1 VTPLR
6 VLILEDSEEDA
17 ALLVLAL
24 QDGGYSPVW
33 ERVATAGELAAAL
46 DRQSWDVILAAYVMA
61 RLTVRQAL
69 AVVRGRGLD
78 VPFIAVSRKKGEEMA
93 VEAMR
98 QGAHD
103 YVLMQSL
110 ARLVPAVEREVREAA
125 GRTGRQRT
133 EDALRRLVKAVETV
147 DIGITVTDLD
157 GRIIY
162 TNPAE
167 ARMHGYTIDDLV
179 GRNAN
184 LLAPRPLRRE
194 LTPHRL
200 RELKGWRR
208 EAVNVRKD
216 GTTFPVQLVS
226 DAVTD
231 ASGLP
236 IGIVTCCVDI
246 SERKKAEDALRASE
260 ARYRTLF
267 ERNLAGVY
275 RATMQGVVLDCNDAL
290 VRMLGWSHHHDLRS
304 RTVAD
309 FYYRAADLK
318 RVMTDLRRQGSLAS
332 FEVRLRRRD
341 GSAVWVLASAS
352 LLLDQGGTQIVEG
365 TVIDVTDRKQAIQK
379 LEFQAHHDPLTGL
392 PNRVLLE
399 ENLALALRRAE
410 QNGGGAALLYLDLD
424 RLKAINDTLGHDAGD
439 ALLHCLGERLTH
451 CLRREDTVAR
461 VGGDEFVVLL
471 PAVRSE
477 EEAGKVAQKILE
489 HVARRFHVAGHEV
502 HVTCSVGIA
511 LYPHDGGDAELLQ
524 KRADDALYRAKQL
537 GRNAYRFASRES
549 QEQTARRSELERDLR
564 RALERREL
572 LLHYQPQVALADG
585 SLCGVEALLR
595 WRRRQGG
602 MVMPGDFVPLAEDLG
617 IIVPIGEWVMLEAC
631 RQARTWQVESM
642 PALGM
647 AINLS
652 VRQFAHPNLHKVIE
666 GALTDSG
673 LAPPSLLLEITESVA
688 MQNLD
693 WTTAMLGRI
702 ADLGVRLFI
711 DDFGT
716 GHSSLSYLKQLPI
729 NGIKIDRGFVAG
741 LGRDARDG
749 TIVEAI
755 VSMAHSLGLQVVAEG
770 VEAAEQ
776 LALLR
781 DLGCDVAQG
790 HAISRSLPPAGIAQ
804 ALRWPAQ
811 AFCRIPPTAAGPA
824 EEPPAPRRV
833 PKLVR

>member
-33 ERVATAGELAAAL
+33 ERVGTARELAAAV

-61 RLTVRQAL
+61 RLTIRQAL
-69 AVVRGRGLD
+69 AVLRGRGLD
-78 VPFIAVSRKKGEEMA
+78 LPVIAVSRQEGEEMA

-98 QGAHD
+98 EGAHD
-103 YVLMQSL
+103 YILKQNL
-110 ARLVPAVEREVREAA
+110 ARLVPAVERELRDSA
-125 GRTGRQRT
+125 GRAAHQRA

-167 ARMHGYTIDDLV
+167 ARMHGYTLDELV
-179 GRNAN
+179 GRSAN

-200 RELKGWRR
+200 KELKGWRR

-304 RTVAD
+304 RKVAD

-318 RVMTDLRRQGSLAS
+318 RVTTDLRRQGSLAS
-332 FEVRLRRRD
+332 YEVRLRRRD

-379 LEFQAHHDPLTGL
+379 LEFQAHHDALTGL
-392 PNRVLLE
+392 PNRVLIE

-410 QNGGGAALLYLDLD
+410 QTGSSVALLYLDLD

-439 ALLHCLGERLTH
+439 ALLRGLADRLTR

-471 PAVRSE
+471 PAVRTE
-477 EEAGKVAQKILE
+477 EEAGKVAEKILE

-502 HVTCSVGIA
+502 YVTCSVGIA
-511 LYPHDGGDAELLQ
+511 LYPQDGSDAELLQ

-549 QEQTARRSELERDLR
+549 QELAAKRSELERDLR

-585 SLCGVEALLR
+585 SLSGVEALLR
-595 WRRRQGG
+595 WRRRQG
-602 MVMPGDFVPLAEDLG
+602 MVMPADFVPLAEDLG

-642 PALGM
+642 PTLAM

-652 VRQFAHPNLHKVIE
+652 VRQFAHPNLYKVIE
-666 GALTDSG
+666 WALTDSG
-673 LAPPSLLLEITESVA
+673 LAPKSLVLEITESVA
-688 MQNLD
+688 MQNLE
-693 WTTAMLGRI
+693 WTTAMLRRI
-702 ADLGVRLFI
+702 KDLGIRIFI

-716 GHSSLSYLKQLPI
+716 GHSSLSYLKHLPI
-729 NGIKIDRGFVAG
+729 DGIKIDRSFVTG
-741 LGRDARDG
+741 LGRDARDA

-781 DLGCDVAQG
+781 DLGCDLAQG
-790 HAISRSLPPAGIAQ
+790 HAISPSLPPGSIAQ

-811 AFCRIPPTAAGPA
+811 AFCRIPPTSAGPA
-824 EEPPAPRRV
+824 EEPPAPRRL
-833 PKLVR
+833 PTLVR